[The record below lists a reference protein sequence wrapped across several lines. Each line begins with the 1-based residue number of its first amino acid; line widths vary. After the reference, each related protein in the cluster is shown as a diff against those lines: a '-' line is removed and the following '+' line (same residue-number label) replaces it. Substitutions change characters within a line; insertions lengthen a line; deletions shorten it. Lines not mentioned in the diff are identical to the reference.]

1 MTRTELYSILRR
13 YLLTDGV
20 AQHAL
25 SQIWGQPF
33 DGETEKIT
41 KKDEVNT
48 TKSASS
54 TSAATEESSVAA
66 AIGNEAD
73 FVTKS
78 MTEDEIVAAKMARD
92 LRQIREQILYLG
104 KYQTNLIEGGGWDT
118 LVRMD
123 ADAEKLESHLRRRWN
138 TPTPNPH
145 NQ

>member
-1 MTRTELYSILRR
+1 MTNDELINILRR

-33 DGETEKIT
+33 EGETERI
-41 KKDEVNT
+41 NT

-54 TSAATEESSVAA
+54 TSLATEESSVAA
-66 AIGNEAD
+66 TIGNEAD
-73 FVTKS
+73 FVTKT
-78 MTEDEIVAAKMARD
+78 MTADEIMAGKMAKN
-92 LRQIREQILYLG
+92 LHQIREQIYALG
-104 KYQTNLIEGGGWDT
+104 KYQTNLLGESGYM

-123 ADAEKLESHLRRRWN
+123 ADAERLDSHLRRRWN